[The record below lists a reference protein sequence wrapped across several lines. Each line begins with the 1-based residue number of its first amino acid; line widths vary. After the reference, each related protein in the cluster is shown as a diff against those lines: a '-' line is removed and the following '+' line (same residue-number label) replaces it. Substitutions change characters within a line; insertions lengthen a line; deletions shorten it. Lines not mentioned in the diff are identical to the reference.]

1 MLGVQVQR
9 KMPGV
14 FDRALSWLA
23 FLNGHRL
30 SDSEVRPSTLAAAD
44 VESVRQVYVR

>member
-1 MLGVQVQR
+1 MLGVQKQNA
-9 KMPGV
+9 MPGV
-14 FDRALSWLA
+14 FDTVLSWLA

-30 SDSEVRPSTLAAAD
+30 SDSEVRPATLDSAD

>member
-1 MLGVQVQR
+1 MLGVQMQR

-14 FDRALSWLA
+14 FDRLISWLA

-30 SDSEVRPSTLAAAD
+30 RDSEVRPPALATAD
-44 VESVRQVYVR
+44 VEAVRQVYVR

>member
-1 MLGVQVQR
+1 MLGVQKQR
-9 KMPGV
+9 TMPGV

-30 SDSEVRPSTLAAAD
+30 SDSEVRPGTLASAD